1 MKVLY
6 LLTRDLGA
14 TGTALRDEHLRE
26 HAVEVIDL
34 RAEKRHDRVVD
45 AVAAADRVISW

>member
-14 TGTALRDEHLRE
+14 TGAELCRE
-26 HAVEVIDL
+26 HAAAHEVEVVDL
-34 RAEKRHDRVVD
+34 RREKDYDRVV
-45 AVAAADRVISW
+45 AAIAAADRVISW